1 VNFVL
6 SQISAPSMRS
16 EGIVHVKSVSSSA
29 RILLSSEPMMLL
41 ASSLLLL
48 VWLGSKVLQF

>member
-41 ASSLLLL
+41 ASALLLL